1 MLLTV
6 KDDKRA
12 EAYES
17 NLCWM
22 VQNPCVKKKEL
33 APRKLQMS
41 HLDFLKSVT
50 SYSPPEPPVSLPW
63 FDTRCDHYQTSA
75 EEVVDWN

>member
-22 VQNPCVKKKEL
+22 VQNPCVKKKRTCSKKAANE
-33 APRKLQMS
+33 
-41 HLDFLKSVT
+41 
-50 SYSPPEPPVSLPW
+50 SPGLS
-63 FDTRCDHYQTSA
+63 
-75 EEVVDWN
+75 EVRDLVFPA